1 MSYEIPPVPSGSP
14 EEQIEGLW
22 RYLFRLIEKMN
33 VESPENGG
41 TAAAGT
47 TDGFSVAALR
57 ELREMI
63 GGTAKKAGS
72 LEKDKVSHTEL
83 QTELE
88 KKLREAEESGAF
100 DGNGIAS
107 ASMDE
112 EYRLRLE
119 FTDGTYYT
127 TPSLR
132 GAPVYEVGDVYVT
145 TRAGAPEEL
154 LGYGEWEQI
163 ASSPAFMWERIS

>member
-22 RYLFRLIEKMN
+22 RYLYRLIEKMN
-33 VESPENGG
+33 VESPEGG
-41 TAAAGT
+41 STAAAGT
-47 TDGFSVAALR
+47 TGGFSVAALR

-88 KKLREAEESGAF
+88 EKLREAEQSGDF

-112 EYRLRLE
+112 EYRLTLG
-119 FTDGTYYT
+119 FTDGTHYT

-132 GAPVYEVGDVYVT
+132 GAPVYEIGDVYVT
-145 TRAGAPEEL
+145 TRAGAPEDL
-154 LGYGEWEQI
+154 LGYGEWEQV

>member
-1 MSYEIPPVPSGSP
+1 MSYEIPSVPTGSP

-22 RYLFRLIEKMN
+22 RYLYRLIEKMN
-33 VESPENGG
+33 VESPEGG
-41 TAAAGT
+41 STAAEGT
-47 TDGFSVAALR
+47 TGGFSVAALS

-72 LEKDKVSHTEL
+72 LEKNKVSHAEL

-88 KKLREAEESGAF
+88 KKLREAEESGDF

-112 EYRLRLE
+112 EYRLRLD
-119 FTDGTYYT
+119 FTDGTSYT
-127 TPSLR
+127 TPTLR
-132 GAPVYEVGDVYVT
+132 GAPVYEIGDVYVT

-154 LGYGEWEQI
+154 LGYGEWEQV